1 MDRSLLLVGLG
12 GFIGSAARYLV
23 AVVLSGYVSSSFPLA
38 TFVVNIFG
46 CFLIG
51 VLFALS
57 ERGDVLTPE
66 WRIFLTTGFCGGFT
80 TFSTFSYESLRLMQ
94 EGELFYLG
102 LNVVLSVVIG
112 FAATYVGILLVKS
125 I

>member
-38 TFVVNIFG
+38 TFIVNISG

-102 LNVVLSVVIG
+102 LNVVLSVVMG
-112 FAATYVGILLVKS
+112 FAATYFGILLVKF